1 MGAPLKSSSQMDAK
15 RFDEAVSPAFAFL
28 VDEYG
33 YVAEPATQPQHFLEP
48 NIKRFR
54 NGERSIGF
62 YAGYDLPGI
71 FVLEFSPL
79 DMRNRRP
86 PSARIEYRQRW
97 YYTLEKLL
105 ALRRAATALPK
116 EGATDRV
123 AQHFADAVRSHA
135 LDVVSGDFRVFSP
148 PVFSIEFVEPGHPM
162 DGSTVGVC
170 STISRAEEAVA
181 KVPDRWITS
190 ATKFRITGWEF
201 DSEFPW

>member
-1 MGAPLKSSSQMDAK
+1 MDAK

-48 NIKRFR
+48 NTKRFR

-86 PSARIEYRQRW
+86 PSVRTEYRQRW

-105 ALRRAATALPK
+105 ALRRAETTLPK
-116 EGATDRV
+116 EGATERV
-123 AQHFADAVRSHA
+123 AQHFADAMRSHA
-135 LDVVSGDFRVFSP
+135 LDVVSGDFSVFSP
-148 PVFSIEFVEPGHPM
+148 PYLMRSSSRDTQWM
-162 DGSTVGVC
+162 RYTVGVC
-170 STISRAEEAVA
+170 STLSIAEEAVA
-181 KVPDRWITS
+181 KVPDRWIKS
-190 ATKFRITGWEF
+190 ATKFGITGCGAQW
-201 DSEFPW
+201 